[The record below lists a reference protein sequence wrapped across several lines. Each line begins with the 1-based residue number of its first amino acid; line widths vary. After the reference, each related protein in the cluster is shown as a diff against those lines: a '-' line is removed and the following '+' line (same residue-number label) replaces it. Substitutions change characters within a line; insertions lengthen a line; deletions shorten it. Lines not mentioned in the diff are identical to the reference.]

1 MPSEGLS
8 SKLCSSTSPSTD
20 EAALERTEAPEG
32 ERRCFPAS
40 FWGEMSPLIQWKREY
55 AISKDMVDDMV
66 TNLFVLGGFVRVL
79 LCFQRKAV
87 LQTQMMSEDY
97 REV

>member
-1 MPSEGLS
+1 MLS
-8 SKLCSSTSPSTD
+8 GQFL
-20 EAALERTEAPEG
+20 
-32 ERRCFPAS
+32 
-40 FWGEMSPLIQWKREY
+40 GEMSPLIQWKREY

-79 LCFQRKAV
+79 LSFQRKAV
-87 LQTQMMSEDY
+87 LQTRMMSEDY